1 MRLSLSLV
9 RNFNYFNIRIDPL
22 TVSSQARYLLS
33 SVRTLSMVYP
43 NFQCLK
49 SDDREV
55 IPSTGETR
63 SVDQAKAVPL
73 AVIEGKMLLGF
84 TCQVCSTR
92 NQKTISK
99 QAYQKGVVIVKCDGC
114 ANNHLIADNLGWF
127 SDKKKNWNIEDIMAA
142 KGESVKRVSEEESAW
157 EVVEE
162 TLSQM
167 KIDDKI

>member
-1 MRLSLSLV
+1 MRLSLSLMRNVKCFNV
-9 RNFNYFNIRIDPL
+9 RMGPPNVIQ
-22 TVSSQARYLLS
+22 THYLLNPA
-33 SVRTLSMVYP
+33 RTLSVAFP
-43 NFQCLK
+43 NFQCMK
-49 SDDREV
+49 PNDREA
-55 IPSTGETR
+55 ISSTGETL
-63 SVDQAKAVPL
+63 SVNQSKAVPL

-157 EVVEE
+157 EVVEN

-167 KIDDKI
+167 KCDDIK

>member
-1 MRLSLSLV
+1 MRLSLSLMRNLNHFNV
-9 RNFNYFNIRIDPL
+9 RVGLP
-22 TVSSQARYLLS
+22 SQAYLLS
-33 SVRTLSMVYP
+33 PVRPLCVACP

-49 SDDREV
+49 PEDGEKISSSSDDTPT
-55 IPSTGETR
+55 INQS
-63 SVDQAKAVPL
+63 KALPL

-114 ANNHLIADNLGWF
+114 ANNHLISDNLGWF
-127 SDKKKNWNIEDIMAA
+127 SDTKKSWNIEDIMAA
-142 KGESVKRVSEEESAW
+142 KGESVTRVLGEESAW

-162 TLSQM
+162 TLSLM
-167 KIDDKI
+167 KSDNDKK